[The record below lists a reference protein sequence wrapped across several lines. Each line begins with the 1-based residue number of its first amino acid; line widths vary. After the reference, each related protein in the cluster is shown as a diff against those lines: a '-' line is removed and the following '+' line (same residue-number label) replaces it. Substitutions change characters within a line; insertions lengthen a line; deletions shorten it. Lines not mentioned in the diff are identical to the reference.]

1 MMSEI
6 FNTTKAK
13 KLNIE
18 LVIKALG
25 DLRPYTLKKIADITG
40 LSIATCRNIIKELI
54 LRNEVLELDSEEMSG
69 GRPAK
74 CYVYNPDNSRMAG
87 LFVRLEKDRYQVT
100 QAVANGI
107 GEVFE
112 IETSEYPGF
121 SLDLLEETI
130 DRLLKKHPAIKA
142 VGIGVPGLV
151 INGKVGDSCDIQE
164 LANCPLQE
172 ILTNKFHVKFLVE
185 NDMNLIALGFYR
197 IQGYGIRK
205 NIVVINFPADSCG
218 GSGLIIDGHIMK
230 GSTNFAG
237 EISYLPVATDR
248 DKPADLSNRP
258 DFSLQIIVKTLIS
271 MIAILNPDAIALTGE
286 LVQSDKMKAIIEG
299 CLEIIPKYHMPE
311 IIFRENIQ
319 DEYIK
324 GLIALAQNSLRYE
337 VHLVKKRI

>member
-1 MMSEI
+1 MSEI

-25 DLRPYTLKKIADITG
+25 DLSPYTLKKIADMTG
-40 LSIATCRNIIKELI
+40 LSVATCRNIIKELM
-54 LRNEVLELDSEEMSG
+54 LRNEVLELDSEEFSG

-87 LFVRLEKDRYQVT
+87 LFIRLEKDRYQVT

-112 IETSEYPGF
+112 TGTCEYPSF
-121 SLDLLEETI
+121 SLDLIEETI
-130 DRLLKKHPAIKA
+130 DRLLQKHPAIKA
-142 VGIGVPGLV
+142 VGIGVPGVV
-151 INGKVGDSCDIQE
+151 INGKVGDFCDIQE
-164 LANCPLQE
+164 LANSPLQE
-172 ILTNKFHVKFLVE
+172 ILTNKFQVKFLVE

-197 IQGYGIRK
+197 LQGYGIRK

-237 EISYLPVATDR
+237 EISYLPLVVDR
-248 DKPADLSNRP
+248 NKSAELTNPPDSN
-258 DFSLQIIVKTLIS
+258 LQIIVKTLIS

-299 CLEIIPKYHMPE
+299 CQGIIPKYHMPE
-311 IIFRENIQ
+311 IIFRENVQ

-324 GLIALAQNSLRYE
+324 GLIAMAQNSLRYE